1 MMGWFSRVK
10 NSIRWKISIF
20 ITVFFLFLFLLSGT
34 VVYVFFTRN
43 LEKVFYETNLSFSRI
58 SGEEIGR
65 IFEEY
70 FSGGFPYFEERVNL
84 LKKMNPHLEKIQIFS
99 TNGYILYDSHLGKIK
114 KEYKEEEVMERIKKV
129 SVTRVK
135 KGNYF
140 EVVVPIMGI
149 WGRHLYSVRFIY
161 SFEKIKRIKRKLGW
175 GIFLGILLA
184 GLTIFYVSYFASKM
198 I

>member
-1 MMGWFSRVK
+1 MGWFSRVK

-84 LKKMNPHLEKIQIFS
+84 LKKMNPDLEKIQIFS

-129 SVTRVK
+129 
-135 KGNYF
+135 
-140 EVVVPIMGI
+140 
-149 WGRHLYSVRFIY
+149 
-161 SFEKIKRIKRKLGW
+161 
-175 GIFLGILLA
+175 
-184 GLTIFYVSYFASKM
+184 
-198 I
+198 